1 MNGVTVETVASSW
14 IEALGGL
21 SQMYMRSVPPCCWAS
36 AAAVVWST
44 MAARARPVIDKR
56 WSMRILASAPFLACA
71 VSGERVRDG
80 CRCLFSSHRSMDAA
94 AGPWQARWNQLRHAP
109 AARLVQSGGVGC
121 GAICPHP
128 RERPINEHVGDG
140 HALQGI
146 GLVRGA
152 HPVGMV
158 AMSECS
164 ADALE
169 FCGKKRGGE
178 APAAARR
185 LPRGSA
191 TAPLILP
198 LPRYAT

>member
-71 VSGERVRDG
+71 VSGERVREG
-80 CRCLFSSHRSMDAA
+80 CRCLFSSPRSMDAA
-94 AGPWQARWNQLRHAP
+94 AGPWQARWTQLTCATRRQHAWYNR
-109 AARLVQSGGVGC
+109 ASSDVGL
-121 GAICPHP
+121 ICPHA
-128 RERPINEHVGDG
+128 RKRPINEHVGDG
-140 HALQGI
+140 RALQGI

-152 HPVGMV
+152 DPVGMV

-164 ADALE
+164 ANALE
-169 FCGKKRGGE
+169 FCRKKACR
-178 APAAARR
+178 
-185 LPRGSA
+185 
-191 TAPLILP
+191 
-198 LPRYAT
+198 